1 VFFCRRFIMPTD
13 IYGSDTFGV
22 FMFLDMRD
30 SYGQRF
36 TVWSFTLEFAA
47 ENPKAQ
53 SLSFPTRNR
62 EVPKGSL

>member
-1 VFFCRRFIMPTD
+1 
-13 IYGSDTFGV
+13 
-22 FMFLDMRD
+22 MFLDMRD